1 MTFGRGKDPEAKISV
16 VPFQRQLISPYRAFC
31 VANKEPGFYAVFHK
45 NRSSALE
52 SSLLEVA
59 EM

>member
-1 MTFGRGKDPEAKISV
+1 MAFGKGKDPEAKIV

>member
-1 MTFGRGKDPEAKISV
+1 MTFGREKVPEAKISV
-16 VPFQRQLISPYRAFC
+16 VPFQRQLISPYRASC
-31 VANKEPGFYAVFHK
+31 VDNKEPGFHAFLHE